1 MTLAA
6 GSMLRPSLMDMDRG
20 RYLDASLNHYQ
31 SSPLS
36 TTTPTI
42 LPQLR
47 IHIEVLPV
55 VFIAR
60 L

>member
-1 MTLAA
+1 
-6 GSMLRPSLMDMDRG
+6 MDRG